1 MQVDGFI
8 VENFDELKRAFEAN
22 NRMMQKAC
30 DEALS
35 RGSMKIVSEAQRNLR
50 DNGTNTTGLLSNSGR
65 AEKLSDGEYEAGFFA
80 QEEGKGYAEYV
91 EYGRKSGG
99 MPPPKILTAW
109 VRKKLRVRK
118 EKDAERIAFAIAMK
132 IAKKGTKAQPFFSPA
147 VESQKK
153 AILEE
158 LKKAAERIIN
168 KGK

>member
-35 RGSMKIVSEAQRNLR
+35 RGSMKIVAEAQRNLR

-80 QEEGKGYAEYV
+80 QEGKGYAEYV
-91 EYGRKSGG
+91 EYGRKSGD
-99 MPPPKILTAW
+99 MPSPKILTAW

-132 IAKKGTKAQPFFSPA
+132 IAEKGTKAQPYFSPA

-158 LKKAAERIIN
+158 LQKAAERIIN

>member
-35 RGSMKIVSEAQRNLR
+35 RGSMKIVAEAQRNLR

-158 LKKAAERIIN
+158 LQKAAKRIIN